1 MSGDITAGLRIAE
14 RAKLLLDH
22 CVAAEGLDHVLSKT
36 QTVLHLVQCCQQGKN
51 HRSTS
56 PRLNFYSDPFTFMA
70 RLPEKTVSLDVN
82 ISLSL
87 DVTKLKVESPE
98 KYRRANDHFSPRETV
113 PEAR

>member
-1 MSGDITAGLRIAE
+1 
-14 RAKLLLDH
+14 
-22 CVAAEGLDHVLSKT
+22 
-36 QTVLHLVQCCQQGKN
+36 
-51 HRSTS
+51 
-56 PRLNFYSDPFTFMA
+56 MA

-113 PEAR
+113 QEVR